1 MGKEDVQEDAI
12 DFVGEEVQNIDEVQI
27 SIPSLLRGVTTAL
40 MVINSAVENGSQ
52 RASKIG
58 QFINLASSWVT

>member
-52 RASKIG
+52 RAIKIG